1 MERVVEV
8 PVTHYQMVPYEVEI
22 VTKEKMGH
30 SPPTYPLSSATD
42 AEETA
47 QRCFSE
53 GMLASNADDHV
64 AAVAA
69 FTEGLRTSK
78 SADLQSALY
87 VSRCGALQSMGRWED
102 AFFDAMEC
110 QKLRP
115 SWSRSFECR
124 AACLDGMGRRKE
136 ANASRNHAKALA
148 ALKKDPKNEVDFAL
162 LPS

>member
-1 MERVVEV
+1 MDFIMTAKT
-8 PVTHYQMVPYEVEI
+8 PPP
-22 VTKEKMGH
+22 GH
-30 SPPTYPLSSATD
+30 PKD
-42 AEETA
+42 EDETA
-47 QRCFSE
+47 KRCFNEGVIANSAGDHAAASE
-53 GMLASNADDHV
+53 
-64 AAVAA
+64 A

-110 QKLRP
+110 HKLRP
-115 SWSRSFECR
+115 SWSRTFECR

-136 ANASRNHAKALA
+136 AHASQSHAKALA

-162 LPS
+162 LPT

>member
-8 PVTHYQMVPYEVEI
+8 PVKHYQMVPYEVEI
-22 VTKEKMGH
+22 VTKEKIGH
-30 SPPTYPLSSATD
+30 SPPTHPPSSATD
-42 AEETA
+42 EEETA

-53 GMLASNADDHV
+53 GMLASNADDH
-64 AAVAA
+64 AAAIAA

-110 QKLRP
+110 HKLRP
-115 SWSRSFECR
+115 SWSRTFECR

-136 ANASRNHAKALA
+136 AHASQSHAKALA

-162 LPS
+162 LPT